1 MSDLFDDHPNVV
13 VLEQVVRKLVLQQC
27 RLSAD
32 PDAVL
37 ADWRAFLQQHHDLYV
52 RSGFS
57 EEVTPAAGLNG
68 LLIAGQFEQFSE
80 ELTTDFKDG
89 I

>member
-1 MSDLFDDHPNVV
+1 MSSLFDDHSNVV
-13 VLEQVVRKLVLQQC
+13 VLEHVVRKLILQQC
-27 RLSAD
+27 RSSAD

-37 ADWRAFLQQHHDLYV
+37 ADWRVFLQQQNDLYV

-57 EEVTPAAGLNG
+57 KEVTPAVGINAIA
-68 LLIAGQFEQFSE
+68 IAGQFEQFSE